1 MPIPPP
7 VNQANLQIG
16 IEQNHAPQAPRL
28 QRRQLPENQEN
39 IRQNPLNGGPL
50 PRNVGEARE
59 QQFVP
64 QQGKTPW
71 LKKVALT
78 SSVLLWTLPRLSFN
92 ASKWVYNK
100 INGPK
105 NDEPARFQV
114 TVPQLLG
121 NATNLNF
128 DGKILPSSARRGMRT
143 QQLQTEVQE
152 KINAGY
158 DLLQKIKN
166 DEHNQRAT
174 KEDISN
180 IMFYIQAKGELT
192 TGKSTESCAYNIPDP
207 GCKIR
212 KFLDSCPDSYQ
223 RASTHLKD
231 FQKLDGGKH
240 RGIDLTAGG
249 RKSLS
254 EFLPFGKE
262 TLMFGSLPKNENLS
276 MTEDRL
282 FLKMEWAGCPLKGP
296 SSGYDKDGPRR
307 AAKFHDV
314 QIFVDHTGTTIA
326 SKLGIHKGPSQKE
339 RVPKDITKAYIAL
352 QKIDE
357 LKEGLSKNKPIVQ
370 KGVIKRK
377 LDANKSAGIRIMYA
391 NAKNEYARL
400 NNWEVGRPDEK
411 NIDTAVKLKTFIEEL
426 EKNYTHLDVR
436 IGNEVIFDN

>member
-1 MPIPPP
+1 MPITATSSSG
-7 VNQANLQIG
+7 VEGAAFVLQSK
-16 IEQNHAPQAPRL
+16 EVLERKVD
-28 QRRQLPENQEN
+28 N
-39 IRQNPLNGGPL
+39 IRQNPLGGGPL
-50 PRNVGEARE
+50 PRHAGLFAR
-59 QQFVP
+59 QQEFVP

-71 LKKVALT
+71 LMKAAVT
-78 SSVLLWTLPRLSFN
+78 GGVLLWTLPRLSLN
-92 ASKWVYNK
+92 ASKWIYNK
-100 INGPK
+100 INAQK
-105 NDEPARFQV
+105 KDDQARFQV
-114 TVPQLLG
+114 TVPRLAG
-121 NATNLNF
+121 DATNLNF
-128 DGKILPSSARRGMRT
+128 DGKILPSSARRGMT
-143 QQLQTEVQE
+143 TEQLQNEVQA
-152 KINAGY
+152 KINAGH
-158 DLLQKIKN
+158 DLLLKIKN
-166 DEHNQRAT
+166 DDHHQRAT
-174 KEDISN
+174 KQDISN
-180 IMFYIQAKGELT
+180 IMFYMQAKGELT

-212 KFLDSCPDSYQ
+212 KFLDSCPDTYQ

-249 RKSLS
+249 SKSLT

-262 TLMFGSLPKNENLS
+262 TLMFGSLRKDDNLG
-276 MTEDRL
+276 MPDDRL
-282 FLKMEWAGCPLKGP
+282 FLKMEWAGCPLNGP

-307 AAKFHDV
+307 ASKFHDIG
-314 QIFVDHTGTTIA
+314 IFVDHTGTTIA

-339 RVPKDITKAYIAL
+339 RVPKDVTKAYIAL

-357 LKEGLSKNKPIVQ
+357 LKEGLSVNKPIVQ
-370 KGVIKRK
+370 KGLFKK